1 MNEDKTKLW
10 QTNSEPIL
18 EKKVEQ
24 VPNCPHCQK
33 QMMYKIE
40 NGKQFW
46 FCSCK
51 SKSLI
56 KD

>member
-1 MNEDKTKLW
+1 MNEEKTKLW